1 MARHPGAMRRQRPL
15 RLLHHLAV
23 PLALS
28 ARPLPP
34 ADRPLAAGLR
44 RRRQR
49 LALAQRLLDPL
60 PAPLRAP
67 FTGDGPFWQALR
79 WGAPALLL
87 GWWLGR

>member
-1 MARHPGAMRRQRPL
+1 MGRQRPL

-28 ARPLPP
+28 ARPLP
-34 ADRPLAAGLR
+34 AEEAGQAPVLR

-60 PAPLRAP
+60 PPALRAP
-67 FTGDGPFWQALR
+67 GSGDGRFWRALR
-79 WGAPALLL
+79 WGTPALLL
-87 GWWLGR
+87 GWWLAR

>member
-1 MARHPGAMRRQRPL
+1 MRRQRPL

-28 ARPLPP
+28 ARAMPSDDQPWP
-34 ADRPLAAGLR
+34 ASLR

-60 PAPLRAP
+60 PDALKAPL
-67 FTGDGPFWQALR
+67 TGDGPLWQALR
-79 WGAPALLL
+79 WGTPALLL